1 MYIDPLLKDKRRSQ
15 REKKKGNLLDKERGP
30 PPVHMLVLNKMKK
43 DNINNRRTKKESPS
57 RRRLILC
64 VSKHELFQCVF
75 IYTHIYTHI
84 YIYAGLFPRLLFF
97 LSPVVCVCVFFKDF
111 ERKRRPLSI
120 IANRVS
126 CCTSRLMAKKSG
138 CQYRVSKPR
147 KDLCGRRLVF
157 SKFTFGFSSQR
168 SRIFPTVNRYKL
180 EHSKSLSLSC

>member
-1 MYIDPLLKDKRRSQ
+1 MNCFNVYLFIHTYI
-15 REKKKGNLLDKERGP
+15 
-30 PPVHMLVLNKMKK
+30 H
-43 DNINNRRTKKESPS
+43 T
-57 RRRLILC
+57 
-64 VSKHELFQCVF
+64 
-75 IYTHIYTHI
+75 

-157 SKFTFGFSSQR
+157 SKFTFGFFSQR
-168 SRIFPTVNRYKL
+168 SRIIFSTVNRYKL
-180 EHSKSLSLSC
+180 EHSKSLSLSLVRIISDSIPISRGKPKKSPLSTDILFRVKKTRGKKHTENKRGAEHKQKRKKKKIPRN